1 MNVLELVALMTLD
14 KSAYDS
20 GLKDASDS
28 ASSVGDKLKSGLG
41 TAAKVGVAALAAGT
55 GAAVAFSKSAVSAG
69 AEFDKSMSQVAA
81 TMGNVDDT
89 LGQDADAMDRLRKKA
104 SELGVSFDDT
114 TSATELSTA
123 TLRKFA
129 LEMGSTT
136 AFSASQAADAL
147 NYMALAGYD
156 AETSIKMLPNVLNLA
171 AAGNIDLAR
180 ASDMVTDAQTAL
192 GLELDETTIMV
203 DQMAKTAST
212 TNTSVEQLGD
222 AILTIGGTAQFMS
235 GGTEELSAVLGALAD
250 NGIKGSEAGTHLRNM
265 LLKLSSPT
273 DDGAAALKELGVA
286 VFDDTGKMRSFAD
299 IFGDLQSNMNNV
311 TPVIK
316 GAYDELAKMS
326 KADLAKALE
335 EGSIATSQLGVELFT
350 STGQLREWGE
360 VAKDISAGFVDG
372 AMTDQMKIQMLS
384 DIFNARDVAAAQALM
399 NTTTERWEE
408 IGVAIEGATGSAGE
422 MANTQL
428 DNLTGDMTMFK
439 SALEGAKITLSDQLT
454 PTLRGFVQL
463 GTSGLS
469 KITTAF
475 NTGGLDAAMDA
486 VGEFLSDG
494 INLIVENL
502 PGFVEAGAQIITGLM
517 EGVLENLPQ
526 IIDSALSIIETL
538 VNTIV
543 ENLPLLLDMGIQ
555 LITKLALGLAEAAPT
570 LIPVIIDALLAMVT
584 TLMENAPMMINAAI
598 TLIVSLAQ
606 GLINSIPK
614 LIARLPEIIEAL
626 VAYLAS
632 PNNVKI
638 LFAATEIMIQLAVGL
653 VKAIPELVKSIPK
666 IIAAI
671 VSGLLKGLVD
681 IVSVGGQFVA
691 GLWEGINDKVQ
702 WVIDKIK
709 GFGDKILK
717 GIKSFF
723 GIASPSKVMAQIGE
737 YMGEGLGLG
746 WEDAMDDVRETMMD
760 DLDLEGNVAVKTDVD
775 DGGIESANAAGSN
788 NSFADSY
795 GNLIIP
801 VYIGGEQIDEIIV
814 DSRRRVNMRSGGLA
828 SV

>member
-1 MNVLELVALMTLD
+1 MNVLSLEALMTLN

-20 GLKDASDS
+20 GLKEAVDS

-41 TAAKVGVAALAAGT
+41 TAAKVGAAALAAGT

-81 TMGNVDDT
+81 TMGV
-89 LGQDADAMDRLRKKA
+89 
-104 SELGVSFDDT
+104 T
-114 TSATELSTA
+114 TDEIDN
-123 TLRKFA
+123 LRKFA

-136 AFSASQAADAL
+136 AFSASEAADAL

-156 AETSIKMLPNVLNLA
+156 ADTSMKMLPNVLNLA
-171 AAGNIDLAR
+171 AAGGIELAR

-192 GLELDETTIMV
+192 GLSLDETTIMV

-222 AILTIGGTAQFMS
+222 AILTIGGTAQYMS
-235 GGTEELSAVLGALAD
+235 GGTEELSAVLGVLAD

-372 AMTDQMKIQMLS
+372 AMTDQMRIQMLS

-399 NTTTERWEE
+399 STTAERWEE
-408 IGVAIEGATGSAGE
+408 IGVAIDSATGSAGA
-422 MANTQL
+422 MADTQL

-486 VGEFLSDG
+486 VGDFLSDG

-517 EGVLENLPQ
+517 EGLLENLPQ
-526 IIDSALSIIETL
+526 IIDSTMAIIETL
-538 VNTIV
+538 INVII
-543 ENLPLLLDMGIQ
+543 ENLPLIIEMGIQ
-555 LITKLALGLAEAAPT
+555 LITKLCLGLAEAAPT
-570 LIPVIIDALLAMVT
+570 LVPTILDALLMMVN
-584 TLMENAPMMINAAI
+584 TLIQNAPMMVDAA
-598 TLIVSLAQ
+598 LK
-606 GLINSIPK
+606 LINS
-614 LIARLPEIIEAL
+614 
-626 VAYLAS
+626 LA
-632 PNNVKI
+632 I
-638 LFAATEIMIQLAVGL
+638 GL
-653 VKAIPELVKSIPK
+653 VNSIPILVKQAPTIIQSLITAFIEMIPTIMACSADLILGLAEGLIKAIPELIKSAPQ
-666 IIAAI
+666 IIAGI
-671 VSGLLKGLVD
+671 VKGLLGGLAK
-681 IVSVGGQFVA
+681 IVEVGGQFVA
-691 GLWEGINDKVQ
+691 GLWEGISDKAQ

-709 GFGDKILK
+709 GFGEKILN
-717 GIKSFF
+717 GIKKFF

-746 WEDAMDDVRETMMD
+746 WDDAMDDVRKTMMD

-775 DGGIESANAAGSN
+775 DGGAKSTDAAGSDS
-788 NSFADSY
+788 SFVDSY